1 MPDIFFIVIGPVII
15 SLYLLMSIPN
25 SYNPSDYEYLLRS
38 LTEGSQVAKS
48 EALKRFQILASSDK
62 KQFAVYAK
70 RIILA
75 LQDLPNEQKVRNSFI
90 EGRNKPS
97 YDNAGPLDHKLEP

>member
-1 MPDIFFIVIGPVII
+1 
-15 SLYLLMSIPN
+15 MSIPN

-75 LQDLPNEQKVRNSFI
+75 LQDLPNEQKVRNSLI